1 MENAS
6 SGARAEVKAYV
17 QCAVPREKSRN
28 LHFLQCRNSYNE
40 ISIIEPHKPNHINVS
55 YGTTHDLFVIPR
67 RIILINAAWY
77 LDCARLGRPTNALL
91 FITIDTPLFSTYA
104 VDLSIDWGD
113 YSTPIEKSYDYLS
126 TGIRNS
132 MPLWHTYYDAGIYE
146 VELVASIRKSTNE
159 AAIAS
164 RSADSWPIGRTI
176 RSSQWTIYVDRNEC
190 ISDYVPE
197 TSGGSSGYANMR
209 GQLGAGIALWVVVA
223 AIFSLA

>member
-1 MENAS
+1 M
-6 SGARAEVKAYV
+6 
-17 QCAVPREKSRN
+17 KSRSSS
-28 LHFLQCRNSYNE
+28 HTSPTISMFLMG
-40 ISIIEPHKPNHINVS
+40 K
-55 YGTTHDLFVIPR
+55 THDLFAIPP
-67 RIILINAAWY
+67 RINVAWY
-77 LDCARLGRPTNALL
+77 LDCGRIGRPTNALL